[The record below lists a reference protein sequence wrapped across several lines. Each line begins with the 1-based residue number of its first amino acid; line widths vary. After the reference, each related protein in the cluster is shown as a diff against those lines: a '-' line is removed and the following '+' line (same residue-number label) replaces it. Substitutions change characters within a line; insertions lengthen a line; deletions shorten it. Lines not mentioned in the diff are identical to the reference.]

1 MFLSGF
7 ESGKSIY
14 IALQISCDRGAYAS
28 GQEPDQGAGQGA
40 SVQGAGLPIH
50 GCRVQNHWV
59 SPRTTPIFI
68 LLRSIKMGTKIFW
81 QLSDK
86 K

>member
-1 MFLSGF
+1 MGLSLANQF
-7 ESGKSIY
+7 ILLYKLVVIEVHTLVVK
-14 IALQISCDRGAYAS
+14 
-28 GQEPDQGAGQGA
+28 EPDQGAGQGA